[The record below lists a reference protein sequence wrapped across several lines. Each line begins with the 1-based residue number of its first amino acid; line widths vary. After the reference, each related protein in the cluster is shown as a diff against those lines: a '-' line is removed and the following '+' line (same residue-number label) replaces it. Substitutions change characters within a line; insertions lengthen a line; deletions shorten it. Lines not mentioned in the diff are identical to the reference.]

1 MTTNLNKRQKE
12 LFQEDKRVL
21 IDTIVILENKVNKL
35 VSEIEFLNNE
45 LLLNAEALKNR
56 ASILEEELELERN
69 TREKLEKGYIEAQEE
84 IDMTEVAKNALNP
97 MSKFDKDALLHKL
110 QNSIHEEGEDG
121 VL

>member
-1 MTTNLNKRQKE
+1 MTNLNKRQKE
-12 LFQEDKRVL
+12 LFQEDKRIL
-21 IDTIVILENKVNKL
+21 IDTIVILENRVNKL